1 MNRLFSDTENELM
14 KELVDFKK
22 AGDLQNLQVARLLR
36 TKLSFIALRWSV
48 DPSPSVDVYAI
59 ANEDASNTLN
69 LYFDIVNLVYFFQ
82 ELEKIGFIKLQS
94 IPSQNT
100 EKQRMLF
107 DRKKYEFNCNK
118 NQFNEIGIDKENGIL
133 SLFKEFQFQ
142 LFGKKDN
149 MEYASPLTLQSMPNS
164 FAYDLDDIVYK
175 IIYPMPVL
183 EDYVSNGFRTIEDK
197 RYEETSKKAL
207 KANKTANWTLVI
219 SSFAFIAS
227 ALSGFITYKIGREQ
241 IETPTELSPIQIQ
254 LLDSII
260 RSNSVVEPM
269 RIICNDTLNVKPIQ
283 VKKQKPH
290 A

>member
-1 MNRLFSDTENELM
+1 MNRLFSDKENQLL
-14 KELVDFKK
+14 KELVDFKQ

-48 DPSPSVDVYAI
+48 DPLPSVDVYAI

-82 ELEKIGFIKLQS
+82 ELDKMGFIKLQS
-94 IPSQNT
+94 LPSQKA
-100 EKQRMLF
+100 EKQRILF
-107 DRKKYEFNCNK
+107 DRNKYEFNCDK

-133 SLFKEFQFQ
+133 SLSKEFQFQ

-219 SSFAFIAS
+219 SSLAFIAS
-227 ALSGFITYKIGREQ
+227 ALSCFITYKIGKEQ

-260 RSNSVVEPM
+260 RSNSVVEPI
-269 RIICNDTLNVKPIQ
+269 RIISNDTLNVKPIQ
-283 VKKQKPH
+283 VKKQKTH